1 MMSTAEAQVKPMES
15 NNPSEISLDQI
26 KRLLPHRAPMLM
38 VDRLINVISGESA
51 VGIKTISDD
60 EWYFQGHFPQKPVMP
75 GVMIIE
81 ALAQTAAALAMHSIN
96 LYDKDHL
103 VYFMGIDEARFR
115 KMVFPGSVL
124 HLEVVRTH
132 RRGNVW
138 RFKGLAKVNG
148 EVVAEAVKT
157 AMISDK

>member
-1 MMSTAEAQVKPMES
+1 MSLAEVQAGPKES
-15 NNPSEISLDQI
+15 YRLSEIGLEEI
-26 KRLLPHRAPMLM
+26 KRLIPHRAPMLM
-38 VDRLINVISGESA
+38 VEKLIQIVSGESA
-51 VGIKTISDD
+51 VGIKTVLD
-60 EWYFQGHFPQKPVMP
+60 EDWYFQGHFPKKSVMP

-81 ALAQTAAALAMHSIN
+81 ALAQTAAALAMHTLN
-96 LYDKDHL
+96 LYDKEKL

-115 KMVFPGSVL
+115 KMVLPGDVL
-124 HLEVVRTH
+124 HLEVVKTH

-157 AMISDK
+157 AMISDN

>member
-1 MMSTAEAQVKPMES
+1 MMSTAQAQENPMES
-15 NNPSEISLDQI
+15 NNPSEINLDQV
-26 KRLLPHRAPMLM
+26 KRLLPHRPPMLM
-38 VDRLINVISGESA
+38 VERLINVISGESA

-115 KMVFPGSVL
+115 KMVFPGSIL

>member
-1 MMSTAEAQVKPMES
+1 MSIAEAQVKPMES
-15 NNPSEISLDQI
+15 NNPVEINLDQI

-38 VDRLINVISGESA
+38 VERLINVISGESA

-138 RFKGLAKVNG
+138 RFKGLAKVND